1 MSVTPE
7 QLMAY
12 ADGELAGVEKALVEA
27 ALAEDAKLRAT
38 VERHRA
44 LRSKLAGAFVP
55 VLDEPVPQRLVDAA
69 KAAPEIEAPAKA
81 PNIIDFA
88 TARVKKIGWST
99 REWGAM
105 AACLMVG
112 LLIGGGGLQKPD
124 PNMLARNGGLYANG
138 KLERALDTQL
148 ASDTART
155 VRIGLTFRDADGDV
169 CRTYAYEGGGVN
181 GLACRE
187 GEDWRVQMAVSG
199 EARPASEFRTASVE
213 TPQAVLTA
221 VETMIDEDVMN
232 AADERAARDGG
243 WRPQDASRR

>member
-12 ADGELAGVEKALVEA
+12 ADGELEGVEKALVET
-27 ALAEDAKLRAT
+27 ALAEDAEKRAA

-44 LRSKLAGAFVP
+44 LRAKLAGAFAP

-69 KAAPEIEAPAKA
+69 KTLEPAAPDVIDLAAARAK
-81 PNIIDFA
+81 
-88 TARVKKIGWST
+88 KSGWST

-112 LLIGGGGLQKPD
+112 LLIGGGGLRKPD

-138 KLERALDTQL
+138 ALERALDTQL
-148 ASDTART
+148 AAEAGRT
-155 VRIGLTFRDADGDV
+155 VRIGLTFRDAEGDV

-187 GEDWRVQMAVSG
+187 GENWRVQMAVSG
-199 EARPASEFRTASVE
+199 EARPLSEFRTASVE
-213 TPQAVLTA
+213 TPPALLQAV
-221 VETMIDEDVMN
+221 ESMIDEDVMD
-232 AADERAARDGG
+232 ARAERAARDGG
-243 WRPQDASRR
+243 WR